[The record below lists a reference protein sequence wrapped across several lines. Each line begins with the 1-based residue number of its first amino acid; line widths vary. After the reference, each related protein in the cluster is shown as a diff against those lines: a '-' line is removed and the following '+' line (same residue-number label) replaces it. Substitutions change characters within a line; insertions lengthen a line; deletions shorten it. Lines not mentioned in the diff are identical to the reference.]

1 MLLVADANIIFSFF
15 NPKSKAREIILSG
28 DVEIFSPLFLLEEI
42 EEHKE
47 EIKEKFGLNELQ
59 FSLTIELIKA
69 LVRFVPLEEFKEYIE
84 EGKRIS
90 PDVNDIQYFSLAL
103 KMNVPIWSNDK
114 KLKQQSKVKVFSTK
128 DLIEFLS
135 RI

>member
-1 MLLVADANIIFSFF
+1 M
-15 NPKSKAREIILSG
+15 
-28 DVEIFSPLFLLEEI
+28 
-42 EEHKE
+42 
-47 EIKEKFGLNELQ
+47 
-59 FSLTIELIKA
+59 
-69 LVRFVPLEEFKEYIE
+69 
-84 EGKRIS
+84 S